1 MDAWENMTA
10 KKAFIT
16 DLGEE
21 TEQTGLKFCRFAVW
35 LPEKEE
41 AKHRIAEVGNDL
53 ENLKKKYAVEAEY
66 VFRVKSER
74 AESA

>member
-10 KKAFIT
+10 EKTFIT

-21 TEQTGLKFCRFAVW
+21 RGQEGQFCRFAVW

-53 ENLKKKYAVEAEY
+53 ENLKKKYAVEPEY
-66 VFRVKSER
+66 VFRV
-74 AESA
+74 AAG